1 MNAVDAV
8 VIGGGIAGVSIAYE
22 LAAHGSVVLV
32 EAEPTL
38 AIHTT
43 GRSAAI
49 YAPSYGAPVVRA
61 LTVASGNRFAALQA
75 DLDLPPVLTPHPAL
89 WLACDQPA
97 IDVLRPL
104 VEVGAIRELATG
116 ETIRL
121 CPPLDPARLR
131 AAGIDDTAM
140 DIDVMAVHQGFV
152 RGLKRRG
159 GQVHAGAPV
168 HGIRQN
174 GTGWTVHVG
183 TQGFSTP
190 LVVNAAGAW
199 VDKVAALAGVPQIG
213 IQPLRRTVALASG
226 AVPPDPTWP
235 LVVDAAD
242 RFYFRT
248 EGTRI
253 LISPADETPSEPMD
267 AKPDELDIA
276 AAIERIN
283 EVTTLGL
290 RSVHTAWAGLRSFVP
305 DRLPVVGSWPE
316 HPGFAFFAG
325 QGGYGIQMAPALA
338 AAGVAI
344 MLGHPIPADIG
355 VRADHIAPTR
365 PSIVGT
371 RE

>member
-1 MNAVDAV
+1 MSAADAV

-22 LAAHGSVVLV
+22 LAAHGSVVLA
-32 EAEPTL
+32 EAEPSL
-38 AIHTT
+38 ALHTT

-61 LTVASGNRFAALQA
+61 LTVASENRFAEQI
-75 DLDLPPVLTPHPAL
+75 LTPHPAL
-89 WLACDQPA
+89 WLACDQLA
-97 IDVLRPL
+97 ADILHTV
-104 VEVGAIRELATG
+104 VEEGSVRELTTD
-116 ETIRL
+116 ETLAL
-121 CPPLDPARLR
+121 CPPLDPARLL
-131 AAGIDDTAM
+131 ASGVDDTAM
-140 DIDVMAVHQGFV
+140 DIDVMAVHHGFV
-152 RGLKRRG
+152 RGLKHRG
-159 GQVHAGAPV
+159 GKVHTGAPV
-168 HGIRQN
+168 HDIRRDPS
-174 GTGWTVHVG
+174 GWTVHVG
-183 TQGFSTP
+183 QQRFSTP

-199 VDKVAALAGVPQIG
+199 VDRVAALAGVPPIG
-213 IQPLRRTVALASG
+213 IQPRRRTVALASG
-226 AVPPDPTWP
+226 AVPADPKWP
-235 LVVDAAD
+235 LVIDAAE

-283 EVTTLGL
+283 DVTTLGL

-305 DRLPVVGSWPE
+305 DRLPVAGSWPE

-338 AAGVAI
+338 AAGAAI
-344 MLGHPIPADIG
+344 MLGDPIPADIG
-355 VRADHIAPTR
+355 VRADDIAPDR

-371 RE
+371 HE